1 MEYARYRGNA
11 VFISAWALQVARSD
25 ERAFARALSSG
36 TGSDTV
42 AHALFYMPGH
52 YSYKLIAFGAAGE
65 IHKFLFK
72 MKKYY

>member
-42 AHALFYMPGH
+42 AHALFLYART
-52 YSYKLIAFGAAGE
+52 L
-65 IHKFLFK
+65 FL
-72 MKKYY
+72 